1 MPSKRITRIEFPVKL
16 PAPAQ
21 PQPRKRVAAY
31 ARVSTM
37 KDAQE
42 NSLQSQQDYFA
53 EYIRHHPDWVFVGIY
68 TGDGISGLSI
78 RRRDGFNRMVDDA
91 LDRKIGRSVQIP
103 FGCLRFRHTSQ
114 LFCMVGAADFEVRPV
129 WWIYRNPFL

>member
-53 EYIRHHPDWVFVGIY
+53 EYNGNLLAFTLKGGTGVVKRWQDRSRAESWTAEMRKTAGEKTRERNQRHAE
-68 TGDGISGLSI
+68 S
-78 RRRDGFNRMVDDA
+78 
-91 LDRKIGRSVQIP
+91 
-103 FGCLRFRHTSQ
+103 
-114 LFCMVGAADFEVRPV
+114 
-129 WWIYRNPFL
+129 

>member
-1 MPSKRITRIEFPVKL
+1 MKL

-53 EYIRHHPDWVFVGIY
+53 EYAVQNITRKAGDRLRDDQVDLTRFAILDHSIELIPVF
-68 TGDGISGLSI
+68 
-78 RRRDGFNRMVDDA
+78 
-91 LDRKIGRSVQIP
+91 
-103 FGCLRFRHTSQ
+103 
-114 LFCMVGAADFEVRPV
+114 
-129 WWIYRNPFL
+129 

>member
-1 MPSKRITRIEFPVKL
+1 MPLKRITRIDFPVKL
-16 PAPAQ
+16 PVPAQ

-53 EYIRHHPDWVFVGIY
+53 EYGQFFAFDKPV
-68 TGDGISGLSI
+68 
-78 RRRDGFNRMVDDA
+78 
-91 LDRKIGRSVQIP
+91 
-103 FGCLRFRHTSQ
+103 LRQRETH
-114 LFCMVGAADFEVRPV
+114 
-129 WWIYRNPFL
+129 

>member
-1 MPSKRITRIEFPVKL
+1 MKL

-21 PQPRKRVAAY
+21 PQPRNRVAAY

-53 EYIRHHPDWVFVGIY
+53 EYIGPVDKGGENVR
-68 TGDGISGLSI
+68 S
-78 RRRDGFNRMVDDA
+78 MV
-91 LDRKIGRSVQIP
+91 
-103 FGCLRFRHTSQ
+103 
-114 LFCMVGAADFEVRPV
+114 E
-129 WWIYRNPFL
+129 

>member
-53 EYIRHHPDWVFVGIY
+53 EYRLYSYNDCHFTKPSLFSPWLDQIWVQNLLMAYGRICSEY
-68 TGDGISGLSI
+68 P
-78 RRRDGFNRMVDDA
+78 GFHLKN
-91 LDRKIGRSVQIP
+91 
-103 FGCLRFRHTSQ
+103 
-114 LFCMVGAADFEVRPV
+114 
-129 WWIYRNPFL
+129 NP

>member
-1 MPSKRITRIEFPVKL
+1 MLLKKITRIEFPAKL

-53 EYIRHHPDWVFVGIY
+53 EYKANPPDVFIHFV
-68 TGDGISGLSI
+68 
-78 RRRDGFNRMVDDA
+78 A
-91 LDRKIGRSVQIP
+91 L
-103 FGCLRFRHTSQ
+103 L
-114 LFCMVGAADFEVRPV
+114 
-129 WWIYRNPFL
+129 

>member
-53 EYIRHHPDWVFVGIY
+53 EYIGPVDKGGEYVR
-68 TGDGISGLSI
+68 S
-78 RRRDGFNRMVDDA
+78 MV
-91 LDRKIGRSVQIP
+91 
-103 FGCLRFRHTSQ
+103 
-114 LFCMVGAADFEVRPV
+114 E
-129 WWIYRNPFL
+129 

>member
-1 MPSKRITRIEFPVKL
+1 MPLKRITRIEFPVKL

-68 TGDGISGLSI
+68 TDMY
-78 RRRDGFNRMVDDA
+78 NRI
-91 LDRKIGRSVQIP
+91 LIQCPPHRSVEKWLKQR
-103 FGCLRFRHTSQ
+103 LS
-114 LFCMVGAADFEVRPV
+114 ADLNYLPKAFFFVS
-129 WWIYRNPFL
+129 